1 MSGWWQDFRYA
12 ARTIRKSPSF
22 AAVAIVTLALGIG
35 TTTVIFSAVDGILIE
50 PFPYKNADRLSSF
63 YIHDV
68 TRPKEN
74 GRGGFS
80 MPEFMDYREQNNAFE
95 DVMGNSF
102 LDVLYTARGETQL
115 FPGAMVTPNMMD
127 FLGVAPLLGRWMTAD
142 DARADAAP
150 MFIMSYR
157 AWNEHFNRDPTLLGK
172 TFTLNNVP
180 RTLIAIMPP
189 RFLPGNADMW
199 MPIAFTHTDV
209 QADGGFPLFLAARGR
224 LKRGISLQ
232 AAAADLTPIATRL
245 SQVHPRDYPK
255 QFTVLT
261 KTFTDNVV
269 GNFKG
274 MLYALMAAV
283 ALLLLIACSN
293 VANLL
298 LARATTR
305 EREIAIRASLGAGRA
320 RLIAQLVMESL
331 LLSLVGCGLG
341 CVFALVGLKGVVA
354 MIPPNSISPTSVIA
368 FSPLALGFAVSVSLV
383 TTVLCGWAPALH
395 AVRGELS
402 TRLVGSGKG
411 TGAGFRHGRLRAGLV
426 VFEVALS
433 ILLLVGA
440 GLMMRTLLALEH
452 VDLGF
457 NPRNI
462 LSTRLPFPKG
472 RYETAEQKRIFFTQL
487 IDRINALPGV
497 IAATTTS
504 TLPPYGGI
512 RGDVTV
518 PGKTHTERWE
528 ALVQLCSEGYVPTL
542 GLRVTRGRVLSRA
555 DVDGARRVAVVN
567 QLLARTFFKDE
578 DPIGRSVKFDVF
590 DRFGDTPHDAYFEII
605 GVVADAK
612 NQGLQDPAIPEAFV
626 PFNITGMFNRGL
638 LIRTASSPVSLVSSV
653 RREIFA
659 IDTGVALAPPTGAM
673 EDFLRQF
680 SYAGPEFGLTTLG
693 AFAAI
698 GLILVI
704 VGVFSV
710 MAYAVSLQTHEI
722 GIRMALGAQ
731 QEDVLSMVLKSGL
744 TLVVLGTVIGVLT
757 SAALTR
763 VIASQIWGV
772 SPTDPATLITVVVV
786 VLVVG
791 LIACVFPARTA
802 TRVDPLIALR
812 YD

>member
-1 MSGWWQDFRYA
+1 MSGWWQTLRYA
-12 ARTIRKSPSF
+12 ARAIRKSPGF

-35 TTTVIFSAVDGILIE
+35 TTTIIFSAVDGILIE
-50 PFPYKNADRLSSF
+50 PFPYKNADRLTSF

-80 MPEFMDYREQNNAFE
+80 MPEFMAYREQNHVFE
-95 DVMGNSF
+95 DMMGNSF
-102 LDVLYTARGETQL
+102 LDVLYTAHGETQL
-115 FPGAMVTPNMMD
+115 FPGAMVTPNLMD
-127 FLGVAPLLGRWMTAD
+127 FLGVAPLLGRWITAD
-142 DARADAAP
+142 DAKADAPPIFA
-150 MFIMSYR
+150 MSYR
-157 AWNEHFNRDPTLLGK
+157 AWNEHFNRDSALVGT
-172 TFTLNNVP
+172 TFTLNSVP

-199 MPIAFTHTDV
+199 MPVPFMHTNV
-209 QADGGFPLFLAARGR
+209 QSDGGFPLFLAARGR
-224 LKRGISLQ
+224 LRRGITLE

-245 SQVHPRDYPK
+245 SQTYPRDYPK
-255 QFTVLT
+255 QFTLLT
-261 KTFTDNVV
+261 RTFTDGVV

-305 EREIAIRASLGAGRA
+305 EREIAIRASLGASRA
-320 RLIAQLVMESL
+320 RLVAQLVTESL
-331 LLSLVGCGLG
+331 LLSLLGCGLG
-341 CVFALVGLKGVVA
+341 CLFAVVGLKGVVL

-368 FSPLALGFAVSVSLV
+368 FNPLALAFAVSVSLV
-383 TTVLCGWAPALH
+383 TTIMCGWAPALH

-402 TRLVGSGKG
+402 ARLVGSGKG
-411 TGAGFRHGRLRAGLV
+411 AGGGFRHGRLRSGLV

-440 GLMMRTLLALEH
+440 GLMMRTLFALEQ
-452 VDLGF
+452 VELGF

-462 LSTRLPFPKG
+462 LVTRLPFPTG
-472 RYETAEQKRIFFTQL
+472 RFETAEQKRIFFTQL
-487 IDRINALPGV
+487 LDRIGALPGV
-497 IAATTTS
+497 VAATTTS
-504 TLPPYGGI
+504 SLPPYGGI

-528 ALVQLCSEGYVPTL
+528 ALAQLSSEGHIPTL
-542 GLRVTRGRVLSRA
+542 GLRLTRGRGLTRA

-567 QLLARTFFKDE
+567 HLLAQTFFKND
-578 DPIGRSVKFDVF
+578 DPIGRSIKFDLF
-590 DRFGDTPHDAYFEII
+590 DRFPDTPHNAYFEII

-612 NQGLQDPAIPEAFV
+612 NQGLQDPPLPEAFV

-638 LIRTASSPVSLVSSV
+638 LIRTASSPASYLSSV

-659 IDTGVALAPPTGAM
+659 IDSGVALTNTGPL
-673 EDFLRQF
+673 EDFLRQI

-693 AFAAI
+693 AFAGI
-698 GLILVI
+698 GLVLVI

-710 MAYAVSLQTHEI
+710 MAYSVSLQTHEI
-722 GIRMALGAQ
+722 GVRMALGAQ
-731 QEDVLSMVLKSGL
+731 QKDVLRMVLKNGL
-744 TLVVLGTVIGVLT
+744 TLVVLGSVIGVLA
-757 SAALTR
+757 SAALAR
-763 VIASQIWGV
+763 VMASQIWGV

-786 VLVVG
+786 VLAVG
-791 LIACVFPARTA
+791 LAACVFPARAA

>member
-1 MSGWWQDFRYA
+1 MSGWWQTLRYA
-12 ARTIRKSPSF
+12 ARSIRKSPGF

-35 TTTVIFSAVDGILIE
+35 TTTIIFSAVDGILIE
-50 PFPYKNADRLSSF
+50 PFPYKDADRLTSF

-80 MPEFMDYREQNNAFE
+80 MPEFMEYREQNHVFE
-95 DVMGNSF
+95 DLMGNSF
-102 LDVLYTARGETQL
+102 LDVLYTAHGEMQL
-115 FPGAMVTPNMMD
+115 FAGAMVTPNMME
-127 FLGVAPLLGRWMTAD
+127 FLGIGPLFGRWITAD
-142 DARADAAP
+142 DARSDAP
-150 MFIMSYR
+150 PIFVMSYR
-157 AWNEHFNRDPTLLGK
+157 AWNEHFNHDPALVGT

-199 MPIAFTHTDV
+199 IPIPFTHTDMPS
-209 QADGGFPLFLAARGR
+209 DGGFPLFLAARGR
-224 LKRGISLQ
+224 LRRGITLE

-245 SQVHPRDYPK
+245 SQTYPRDYPK

-261 KTFTDNVV
+261 RTFADNVV

-283 ALLLLIACSN
+283 GLLLLIACSN

-320 RLIAQLVMESL
+320 RLVAQLVTESL
-331 LLSLVGCGLG
+331 LLSLLGCGLG
-341 CVFALVGLKGVVA
+341 CLFAVIGLKGVVL

-383 TTVLCGWAPALH
+383 TTILCGWAPALH

-402 TRLVGSGKG
+402 ARLAGSGKG
-411 TGAGFRHGRLRAGLV
+411 AGGGFRHGRLRSGLV

-440 GLMMRTLLALEH
+440 GLMMRTLFALEQ

-462 LSTRLPFPKG
+462 LVTRLPFPKG
-472 RYETAEQKRIFFTQL
+472 RFETAEQKRVFFTQL
-487 IDRINALPGV
+487 IDRISALPGV
-497 IAATTTS
+497 LAATTTS
-504 TLPPYGGI
+504 SLPPYGGI

-528 ALVQLCSEGYVPTL
+528 ALAQLSSEGYFPTL
-542 GLRVTRGRVLSRA
+542 GLRLTRGRVLTRA
-555 DVDGARRVAVVN
+555 DIDGGRRVAVIN
-567 QLLARTFFKDE
+567 QLLAQTFLKDD
-578 DPIGRSVKFDVF
+578 DPIGRSIKFDVF
-590 DRFGDTPHDAYFEII
+590 DRFPDTPHNAYFEII

-612 NQGLQDPAIPEAFV
+612 NQGLQEPPLPEAFV

-638 LIRTASSPVSLVSSV
+638 LIRTASSPASYLSSV

-659 IDTGVALAPPTGAM
+659 IDTGVALTNTGPL
-673 EDFLRQF
+673 EDFLRQI

-693 AFAAI
+693 AFAGI
-698 GLILVI
+698 GLVLVI

-710 MAYAVSLQTHEI
+710 MAYSVSLQTHEI
-722 GIRMALGAQ
+722 GVRMALGAQ
-731 QEDVLSMVLKSGL
+731 HKDVLRMVLKNGL
-744 TLVVLGTVIGVLT
+744 TLIVLGSVTGVVA
-757 SAALTR
+757 SAALAR
-763 VIASQIWGV
+763 VMASQIWGV
-772 SPTDPATLITVVVV
+772 SPTDPTTLIIVVVV
-786 VLVVG
+786 VLAVG
-791 LIACVFPARTA
+791 LAACVFPARAA
-802 TRVDPLIALR
+802 TRVDPVIALR